1 LAGFSLQENQDKP
14 GTSRMN
20 ILLVDDNEDYLEVVR
35 EILDAHGYTVLT
47 ALDGV
52 QGCEVLASA
61 DIDLIISDIRMPRF
75 DGLKLH
81 AFARA
86 TEKYHQTKF
95 IFITGLGDLYA
106 DKIVLEP
113 GQDFLVDKRTSM
125 ADLLGLIES
134 LFLGRKQEIVA

>member
-1 LAGFSLQENQDKP
+1 
-14 GTSRMN
+14 MN
-20 ILLVDDNEDYLEVVR
+20 ILLVDDNEDYLNVVR
-35 EILDAHGYTVLT
+35 EILDAHGYAVDT

-52 QGCEVLASA
+52 QGCEVLAST

-86 TEKYHQTKF
+86 TEKYCRTKF

-106 DKIVLEP
+106 DKIVLEE
-113 GQDFLVDKRTSM
+113 GLDFLVDKRTPM
-125 ADLLGLIES
+125 EELLGLIER
-134 LFLGRKQEIVA
+134 LGQDTEREIPA